1 MSRTAGTLLF
11 LVALGPVG
19 EPATHAQAT
28 VSELLEASREATGRD
43 PAQALELAER
53 ALALAREGDSPRDLA
68 RALNRVGVA
77 QYQLGHYERA
87 LAHYIDSA
95 RWAEEARDLET
106 TADALNNIGI
116 LYYFWGNLD
125 QAIEHYRRTL
135 DIRRRLEDRL
145 GVAAALNNL
154 GAVAHAA
161 ERHQEALDYFER
173 AIELYRELGDAE
185 RVASSH
191 NNIGL
196 ALLALERSDEALA
209 RFDEALEMSRGAGAL
224 AEEAIS
230 HQNRGLALSHRGR
243 TAEARAATL
252 ASLRLR
258 RQLDDR
264 AGIAMSLVN
273 LGKIELA
280 AAAPA
285 TARDALED
293 AREIAESLDI
303 PEIQKEALATLSE
316 ALAALGDDAGALA
329 SFRAYH
335 DVHSRMLDEE
345 SRRRLAE
352 ARARFEVEAQ
362 DAEIQRLERL
372 RDTQRQVAWSLV
384 LAIGLL
390 LATTALLIGRIRQRS
405 RIQGQM
411 EEKNRELSAAHR
423 NLQQASR
430 TELAHLGRV
439 VSLGELTAAVA
450 HELNQPLASILTN
463 AQLAADL
470 ARRVEGPS
478 DLDEAID
485 DISLGARRA
494 WDLLRHLRQLA
505 RPGEIERV
513 LVDLRTIGDDAA
525 ELAAAEA
532 RLRGVELA
540 VEWPEEPLRVE
551 GDRIHLQQVLFNL
564 LGNAVAAVSSQ
575 GEGGRR
581 SVRLRGFCRD
591 GRALVEVEDSGP
603 PVSDE
608 VLENMLQPF
617 FTTKTDGLGMGL
629 AIARRLVEAHE
640 GALTFRRNDTVGLTA
655 TVVLPTV

>member
-1 MSRTAGTLLF
+1 MSRTVGAVLL
-11 LVALGPVG
+11 LVALGPAG
-19 EPATHAQAT
+19 ESATHAQAT

-43 PAQALELAER
+43 PGQALELAER
-53 ALALAREGDSPRDLA
+53 ALALARAGGSPDDLA
-68 RALNRVGVA
+68 RALNRVGVVH
-77 QYQLGHYERA
+77 YQLGRYERA
-87 LAHYIDSA
+87 LALYIDSA
-95 RWAEEARDLET
+95 RWAEEAHDLET
-106 TADALNNIGI
+106 TANALNNIGI

-135 DIRRRLEDRL
+135 DIRRRLGDPR
-145 GVAAALNNL
+145 GVAMALNNL

-161 ERHQEALDYFER
+161 ERHEEALDYFEHS
-173 AIELYRELGDAE
+173 IELYRELGDAD

-196 ALLALERSDEALA
+196 ALLAVGRSAEALA
-209 RFDEALEMSRGAGAL
+209 RFDEALAMSRGTGAL
-224 AEEAIS
+224 AEQAIS
-230 HQNRGLALSHRGR
+230 HQNRGLALSHQGR
-243 TAEARAATL
+243 TAEAREASL

-264 AGIAMSLVN
+264 AGMAMSLVN

-280 AAAPA
+280 AGSPA
-285 TARDALED
+285 TAREALED
-293 AREIAESLDI
+293 AGEIARELDI

-335 DVHSRMLDEE
+335 DVHARMLDEG

-362 DAEIQRLERL
+362 DAEIRRLERL
-372 RDTQRQVAWSLV
+372 RDTQRQVGWSLV

-405 RIQGQM
+405 RIQRQM

-423 NLQQASR
+423 DLQQASR

-439 VSLGELTAAVA
+439 VSLGELAAAVA

-463 AQLAADL
+463 AQLAGDL
-470 ARRVEGPS
+470 ARRVESPS

-485 DISLGARRA
+485 DIALGARRA

-513 LVDLRTIGDDAA
+513 LVDLRTIGDDAV

-532 RLRGVELA
+532 RLRGVELV
-540 VEWPEEPLRVE
+540 VEWPEEPLRVA
-551 GDRIHLQQVLFNL
+551 GNRIHLQQVLLNL
-564 LGNAVAAVSSQ
+564 LSNAVAAVSS
-575 GEGGRR
+575 GDGGDAR
-581 SVRLRGFCRD
+581 SIRLRGRRGD
-591 GRALVEVEDSGP
+591 DHALVEVEDDGP

-608 VLENMLQPF
+608 VLGQMLQPF
-617 FTTKTDGLGMGL
+617 FTTKADGLGMGL

-640 GALTFRRNDTVGLTA
+640 GTLGLRRNGPRGLTA
-655 TVVLPTV
+655 TVTLPLA